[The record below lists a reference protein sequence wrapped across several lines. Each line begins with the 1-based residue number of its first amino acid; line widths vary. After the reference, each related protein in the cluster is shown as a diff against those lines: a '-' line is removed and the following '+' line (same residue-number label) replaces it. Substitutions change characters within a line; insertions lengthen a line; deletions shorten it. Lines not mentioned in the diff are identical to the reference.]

1 MWPLKNQLSVEHLLD
16 QMFEG
21 AYSPMKEPPSERC
34 KQLKKQ
40 LTFYTDRIVE
50 AMGMNFMDELLY
62 ASADLTHQLPK
73 EAFREGGRF
82 RLYRDLW
89 EA

>member
-1 MWPLKNQLSVEHLLD
+1 MENLLD

-21 AYSPMKEPPSERC
+21 EYSPMNAPPSERC

-40 LTFYTDRIVE
+40 LIVYTDQIV
-50 AMGMNFMDELLY
+50 ATMGMTFMDGLFF
-62 ASADLTHQLPK
+62 AAADLAHQLQK
-73 EAFREGGRF
+73 EAFREGVRFSF

-89 EA
+89 EE